1 MNNNRYEKEKEKKSL
16 NEICAPIIKI
26 INDDDQFGT
35 LQITV
40 VSLDFDRLAHTHT
53 QRHGRDVTENK
64 N

>member
-1 MNNNRYEKEKEKKSL
+1 MDNNRDTKAKQKK
-16 NEICAPIIKI
+16 NEICAPLIKI

-53 QRHGRDVTENK
+53 HTYGRHMDRK
-64 N
+64 